1 LSTFFIILL
10 VLSSLTLITSI
21 LMSQPSTGGMGA
33 IEGGAQSLFGNKR
46 KQGKEAML
54 ANITKVS
61 AIVFMLSAFLCNLV

>member
-1 LSTFFIILL
+1 MSTFFIILL
-10 VLSSLTLITSI
+10 VLSSFVLIISI

-33 IEGGAQSLFGNKR
+33 IEGGAQSLFGNQR

-54 ANITKVS
+54 ANITKIS